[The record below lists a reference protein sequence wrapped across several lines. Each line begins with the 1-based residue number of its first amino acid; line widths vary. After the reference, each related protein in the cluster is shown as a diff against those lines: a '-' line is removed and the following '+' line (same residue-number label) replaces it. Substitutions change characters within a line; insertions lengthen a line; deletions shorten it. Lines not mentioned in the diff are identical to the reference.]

1 MYAYIY
7 IEKSLWNKCKYY
19 KVSDGKSFTLMW
31 FCGFI
36 YYIACKGGCDG
47 DGEER
52 TERRHDG
59 EWLLLILPS
68 F

>member
-36 YYIACKGGCDG
+36 YYIACKGGWRWRG
-47 DGEER
+47 TDGEK
-52 TERRHDG
+52 T
-59 EWLLLILPS
+59 
-68 F
+68 